1 MIFAPV
7 AILQTFSSFYSAEYT
22 RRKEE
27 AMEQKKVRRMT
38 AKQAQRNKDNE
49 MWEKN
54 RMFTSGAVTRLD
66 FDEDLE
72 EIAEAKVHLI
82 VNNIIP
88 PFLDGRI
95 VFTKQQVFI
104 FKPFWM
110 L

>member
-1 MIFAPV
+1 MPPT
-7 AILQTFSSFYSAEYT
+7 Q
-22 RRKEE
+22 EE
-27 AMEQKKVRRMT
+27 AAEAKKVKRLT

-66 FDEDLE
+66 FDEHLE

-95 VFTKQQVFI
+95 VFTNR
-104 FKPFWM
+104 
-110 L
+110 